1 MYMLDENPHS
11 LSKKLHSPEMFLMA
25 SDLLLDKL
33 NHLNELYD
41 YSKGY
46 HHRVTT
52 DYGLTQR
59 IRAILSSYVKGYS
72 RTYRLDLLRS
82 EFRAKRSLYSNYKSK
97 RLIQDFAV
105 SIIKY
110 VPIPL
115 LDFLMDSIVICLGMK
130 GRDVHLV
137 IKK

>member
-1 MYMLDENPHS
+1 
-11 LSKKLHSPEMFLMA
+11 MFLMA